1 MHKSYTQFKKA
12 VVIGVALLIV
22 SPVLLFGQVRV
33 EGPKLLEIQQQ
44 YHRGEM
50 DIETAALEQFR
61 VLYEPEALQ
70 NGEKN
75 IEKCATPAHSF
86 LHRHRHE
93 LSEQTLNKIE
103 AYQSENLSSK
113 STQAQQSYI
122 SPSGKFEI
130 FYHTSGPN
138 SVSIVDE
145 KNGGNGIPDYIDRVA
160 ESADSSYR
168 HQVLNIGY
176 PDPIPAGSAYEV
188 YVEQAGGAYG
198 YTRISSGSPGGT
210 FIVINNS
217 FAGFPPNT
225 HPDGDIVGA
234 IYATM
239 AHEFKH
245 SIQYA
250 QNNWNGNSD
259 LWAEMDA
266 TLMEEVVYDD
276 VNDYYNY
283 IDNFSSDL
291 FSSASTTLMPGSYED
306 ITWALFFEEK
316 YGPDFWVNVWE
327 SIEAEPSIDFLDAV
341 SDEVELLG
349 DDFEKVVVQSY
360 MWHFASGDFS
370 GQDNYG
376 FEEKLAYP
384 TPNLEH
390 TFNSVPA
397 AEFGIQGNTRFSAR
411 YLEIEPSANDN
422 GLVEIAVDFDSSQ
435 VGVGLIFYKKNGT
448 TEEVISKGKNKAQ
461 VYVPSD
467 IIWSDINKLG
477 IVIANFD
484 KVQSNGGLFLTVGKS
499 GQAVTIRD
507 PEYTD
512 LPEQVAVYQNYPNP
526 FNPETNINF
535 ELPNSAYVK
544 LEVFDIMGRKI
555 QTLVDET
562 RRLGSYSVSFNGDN
576 LSSGVYLYRLNIDGE
591 VFVKKMTLVK

>member
-1 MHKSYTQFKKA
+1 MHKRYTQFIKA
-12 VVIGVALLIV
+12 VMIGIVLLIA
-22 SPVLLFGQVRV
+22 SPMLLFGQVRV

-44 YHRGEM
+44 FHRGEM
-50 DIETAALEQFR
+50 NVETAALEQFR
-61 VLYEPEALQ
+61 VLYEPQDLQ
-70 NGEKN
+70 NGASH
-75 IEKCATPAHSF
+75 IEKCATPAHAF
-86 LHRHRHE
+86 LHKYRNE
-93 LSEQTLNKIE
+93 LSQQTLNKIE
-103 AYQSENLSSK
+103 AYQAERVSSK
-113 STQAQQSYI
+113 SMQAQESYV

-130 FYHTSGPN
+130 IYHTSGPD

-145 KNGGNGIPDYIDRVA
+145 ENGGNGIPDYIDQVA

-176 PDPIPAGSAYEV
+176 PDPIPSGSAYEV
-188 YVEQAGGAYG
+188 KVEQAGGAYG
-198 YTRISSGSPGGT
+198 YTQTSSGSPGGT

-225 HPDGDIVGA
+225 HPDGNVVGA

-245 SIQYA
+245 SIQYG
-250 QNNWNGNSD
+250 QTSWNGNSD

-283 IDNFSSDL
+283 ISNFSSDL
-291 FSSASTTLMPGSYED
+291 FSSASTTLIPGSYED

-327 SIEAEPSIDFLDAV
+327 RIEAQPSIKFLDAV
-341 SDEVELLG
+341 RDEVEFLG
-349 DDFEKVVVQSY
+349 DDFEEIVVQSY
-360 MWHFASGDFS
+360 MWHFASGNLS
-370 GQDNYG
+370 GQDDYG
-376 FEEKLAYP
+376 FEEKAVYP

-390 TFNSVPA
+390 SFSGVPA
-397 AEFGIQGNTRFSAR
+397 AEFGIQSNIRFSAR
-411 YLEIEPSANDN
+411 YLEIDPAGNDN
-422 GLVEIAVDFDSSQ
+422 GLIEMAVDFDSSQ
-435 VGVGLIFYKKNGT
+435 VGVGLVFYKKNGET
-448 TEEVISKGKNKAQ
+448 HEMISTGRNKSQ

-484 KVQSNGGLFLTVGKS
+484 QEESNGGLLLAVGKS
-499 GQAVTIRD
+499 GQKVTIRD

-526 FNPETNINF
+526 FNPETNITF

-555 QTLVDET
+555 QTLVDEF
-562 RRLGSYSVSFNGDN
+562 RRLGNYSVPFNGDN